1 MEGGQ
6 WMQEVLG
13 GGAPVLIY
21 PEGTLAIGNGGVLY
35 GTSYE
40 GGDTFDEEGDVF
52 SVTPPVPPG
61 GAWTTTAIRTL
72 STGSFPESG
81 VAIGGDGVLYGTTS
95 NGNGEVY
102 SLTPPATPGGTWT
115 ETSLHAFAGAPED
128 GGSPGGAGVVV
139 GTDKVLYG
147 TSFDGGTGTACRNG
161 CGTVYSLTPPTIPG
175 GAWTEAVLYNF
186 AGADDGQAPTG
197 VVIGPD
203 KVLYGTTSN
212 GGSGTSC
219 YDGCGTVFSL
229 TPPADPGGPWTE
241 KILHDFTGPDGAN
254 PGAGVALGTDG
265 GLYGTTVNGGSGTC
279 GCGTVFQLK

>member
-1 MEGGQ
+1 
-6 WMQEVLG
+6 
-13 GGAPVLIY
+13 
-21 PEGTLAIGNGGVLY
+21 
-35 GTSYE
+35 
-40 GGDTFDEEGDVF
+40 
-52 SVTPPVPPG
+52 
-61 GAWTTTAIRTL
+61 
-72 STGSFPESG
+72 
-81 VAIGGDGVLYGTTS
+81 
-95 NGNGEVY
+95 
-102 SLTPPATPGGTWT
+102 
-115 ETSLHAFAGAPED
+115 
-128 GGSPGGAGVVV
+128 VV